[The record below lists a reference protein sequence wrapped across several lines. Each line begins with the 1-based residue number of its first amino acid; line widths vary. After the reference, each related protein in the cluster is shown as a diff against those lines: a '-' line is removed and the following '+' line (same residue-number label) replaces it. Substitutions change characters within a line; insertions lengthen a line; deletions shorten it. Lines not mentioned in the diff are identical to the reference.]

1 MKRDWEWW
9 EAEGLEHV
17 MSMSGGPRAN
27 DYQAGAVRLPRGHTS
42 CATG

>member
-1 MKRDWEWW
+1 MEKERGAG

-27 DYQAGAVRLPRGHTS
+27 DYQARALRLPRGHTS
-42 CATG
+42 PAPG